1 MPIGSSKLGVL
12 GAGLV
17 PGGTETFNAPGTFS
31 IPPGVKIVSDYRC
44 GWIRATPVTQE
55 PLEMLETQVRVLE
68 VVLEVWLPA
77 HHRVVAQTI

>member
-31 IPPGVKIVSDYRC
+31 IPPGVKKSVLRVWVGQGIQ
-44 GWIRATPVTQE
+44 ATAARLV
-55 PLEMLETQVRVLE
+55 MLEIQVRVLE
-68 VVLEVWLPA
+68 VVLGP
-77 HHRVVAQTI
+77 